1 MGAHW
6 RNSNADREAPRSRR
20 GYSGG
25 ASHRA
30 RGRAEL
36 LLLLGL
42 WLSVPLFSVPEAPRF
57 SEAEGR
63 HGGWRGASRRVF
75 DARHAPESRPLDV
88 EHYTLRITLFPEARR
103 IAGQVTIRG
112 RTTEPVENISVDLHT
127 ALTVERVL
135 WEGVPVPFLHAQDR
149 VSVPLSLAAG
159 QPFTLTI
166 EYSGQPILVGRLL
179 SGMFFSQHSGFPVVA
194 TLSEPHGAPTWWPC
208 VDDPADKATA
218 DIEVTVPPGY
228 VVASNGILDDV
239 RMHPDGWR
247 TYVWRERYPIAT
259 YLISITA
266 TNFVEFSD
274 VYRTRDGTTM
284 PLLYYVYPEHV
295 DRARRAF
302 PITREAVR
310 VFAELFGEYP
320 FLAEKYGMAEFPWGG
335 AMEHQT
341 MTSIGSSVL
350 TSLDTIVHE
359 AAHQWWGNMV
369 TLRTWHDIW
378 LNEGFATYSEI
389 LFRERMFGA
398 DPGQL
403 LRERD
408 DGLASGRLRGTVYA
422 ENAKDPF
429 DDIPAIYVKGAWV
442 VHMLRYLLGDE
453 RFFAAL
459 REYGRR
465 FAYANASTDD
475 LQRVFSEFYGEA
487 LLWFFEQWVYAPMR
501 PIYAFTWSVE
511 PEGEGYRLRLQLRQ
525 QQTHLVPR
533 RDATLP
539 PVYIMPVEVTLRY
552 ADGTSE
558 VKRVWNR
565 AREQEFAFLLE
576 RPPVSVI
583 LDERGWILKEVRS
596 EVLGWAPDHRP
607 SGEYRRV
614 GVRGGSRRLGR
625 AKHDE
630 RR

>member
-1 MGAHW
+1 MESHRVIW
-6 RNSNADREAPRSRR
+6 NADREAPRGRR
-20 GYSGG
+20 GYSRG
-25 ASHRA
+25 ASRRA
-30 RGRAEL
+30 LGRAEL
-36 LLLLGL
+36 LLLGL
-42 WLSVPLFSVPEAPRF
+42 WLGIPLFSAPNAPRF
-57 SEAEGR
+57 SEAEKER
-63 HGGWRGASRRVF
+63 LDRRGASRQTL
-75 DARHAPESRPLDV
+75 DARRAPESRPLDI
-88 EHYTLRITLFPEARR
+88 EHYTLRLTLFPEARH
-103 IAGQVTIRG
+103 IVGQVTIRG
-112 RTTEPVENISVDLHT
+112 RATAAVESVSVDLST
-127 ALTVERVL
+127 ALTVKRVL
-135 WEGVPVPFLHAQDR
+135 WEGAPIPFLHAQDR
-149 VSVPLSLAAG
+149 VSVALPLAAG
-159 QPFTLTI
+159 QPFTIVI
-166 EYSGQPILVGRLL
+166 EYSGQPILFGRFP
-179 SGMFFSQHSGFPVVA
+179 SGMFFAQHSGFPVVA
-194 TLSEPHGAPTWWPC
+194 TLSEPHGAPAWWPC

-228 VVASNGILDDV
+228 VVASNGLLDDV
-239 RMHPDGWR
+239 RTHPDGWR

-274 VYRTRDGTTM
+274 VYQARDGTTM
-284 PLLYYVYPEHV
+284 PLLYFVYPEHV

-302 PITREAVR
+302 PITRDALR
-310 VFAELFGEYP
+310 IFAELFGEYP

-341 MTSIGSSVL
+341 MTSIGSSAL
-350 TSLDTIVHE
+350 TSVNTIVHE

-408 DGLASGRLRGTVYA
+408 DGRASGWLRGTVYA
-422 ENAKDPF
+422 ENATDPF
-429 DDIPAIYVKGAWV
+429 DDIPAIYTKGAWV

-475 LQRVFSEFYGEA
+475 LQNVFSEFYGES
-487 LLWFFEQWVYAPMR
+487 LRWFFEQWVYAPMR
-501 PIYAFTWSVE
+501 PIYAFAWSVE
-511 PEGEGYRLRLQLRQ
+511 PEEGGYRLRLRLRQ
-525 QQTHLVPR
+525 QQEHPIPR
-533 RDATLP
+533 QDATLP
-539 PVYIMPVEVTLRY
+539 PVYIMPVEFTLRY

-565 AREQEFAFLLE
+565 AREEEFTFLLK
-576 RPPVSVI
+576 RPPVRVVF
-583 LDERGWILKEVRS
+583 DERGWILKEVRC
-596 EVLGWAPDHRP
+596 EMFR
-607 SGEYRRV
+607 
-614 GVRGGSRRLGR
+614 
-625 AKHDE
+625 
-630 RR
+630 